1 MATQEESAEGMDQLS
16 AHLNE
21 NVRSIGEF
29 HDREEQKLGAAQRLL
44 ERISAHLARP
54 GYLFG
59 ILLAVALWV
68 GGNAWVLATHR
79 AAFDPPP
86 FARLQGIMSLAALL
100 TASVV
105 LGAQT
110 RQMALEKQRA
120 QIDLQINLMTEQKVT
135 KLIAL
140 IEELRRD
147 LPMVPDRHDSVASH
161 MQRGTSTGEVLSALE
176 DMESGRA
183 NAEPAEPRR

>member
-1 MATQEESAEGMDQLS
+1 MAPQEEAAQSMDQLS

-29 HDREEQKLGAAQRLL
+29 HDREEQKVGPAQRLL

-59 ILLAVALWV
+59 ILVAVALWIS
-68 GGNAWVLATHR
+68 GNEWALLAHR

-86 FARLQGIMSLAALL
+86 FARLQGIMCLAALL

-120 QIDLQINLMTEQKVT
+120 QLDLQINLMTEQKVT

-147 LPMVPDRHDSVASH
+147 LPMVPDRDDSVASH
-161 MQRGTSTGEVLSALE
+161 LQRGTSTGEVLSALE
-176 DMESGRA
+176 KMESERA
-183 NAEPAEPRR
+183 SAGLVEPPR